1 MEKLITLLSVLQI
14 TRQQP
19 LTGFTIAGI
28 KKTELPNLASHH
40 YTAAVSAMLV
50 SRHIKKIGGQ
60 IDPEKIV
67 AMMLIH
73 DLGELFG
80 GDISTP
86 LSRTYPELREYKN
99 KIGDR
104 AIELLTHELP
114 EEIKNDFLE
123 LYKSC
128 ETKNSD
134 EYWVVKF
141 FDQLDHQFYLE
152 HYNYGFG
159 MPKKQD
165 GFRDFVVDKHIGT
178 LLENISDSIT
188 KNYLKT
194 LFITYKEKFYKQ
206 GFVGLNE
213 LL

>member
-1 MEKLITLLSVLQI
+1 MEKLLTLLSILQL

-40 YTAAVSAMLV
+40 YTAALSAMLV
-50 SRHIKKIGGQ
+50 SRHIKKLGGH
-60 IDPEKIV
+60 IDSEKIV

-104 AIELLTHELP
+104 AIELLARDLP
-114 EEIKNDFLE
+114 EGLKKDFLG
-123 LYKSC
+123 LYKDC

-141 FDQLDHQFYLE
+141 FDQLDHQFFLE

-159 MPKKQD
+159 MPEKQD
-165 GFRDFVVDKHIGT
+165 GFRDFVMDKHIGA
-178 LLENISDSIT
+178 LLENISDQIARE
-188 KNYLKT
+188 YLQK